1 MTAAEEWRRGWG
13 VVLACFVGFSFLS
26 LMTGTVSMFIQPIG
40 KEFGWSRTLIAS
52 GVSIGAVATTLGSPF
67 AGLLFDRFGPRRLAI
82 PGVAI
87 TGLAI
92 AAFAF
97 ANGSTVQWFGLW
109 LFYAVVSLMAKGTLW
124 TAAVANAFAT
134 SRGLALGITFS
145 GSALASVSLPPLT
158 IWLID
163 QVGWRMAYVWL
174 GLGWGGVTLLA
185 CLFFLRDLRPAPAD
199 GPASP
204 AAAREALP
212 GLTLR
217 EAARDTAL
225 WRIGLSTVL
234 TMILT
239 LGLSIHLVPILGGA
253 GVSRANAAWLLSL
266 AGIAGLLGKLVSG
279 VLLDRFRPNWI
290 GGLTLGTTA
299 LAFGLLID
307 GIRSP
312 ALIVFAMLVNGYT
325 TGTKIQVVSYLTAR
339 YAGMRNY
346 GTLVGVMNG
355 AMASGLIVGPVYAGI
370 VFDLTGGYGL
380 FLISGT
386 IGSIICGL
394 LLFSLPPYPDWSSRP
409 AQSDPQSDPQ
419 SDASRKAL
427 A

>member
-26 LMTGTVSMFIQPIG
+26 LMTGTVSMFIQPIS

-67 AGLLFDRFGPRRLAI
+67 AGLLYDRFGPRRLAI

-87 TGLAI
+87 TGLSI
-92 AAFAF
+92 AAFAL
-97 ANGSTVQWFGLW
+97 ANGSPVQWFALW
-109 LFYAVVSLMAKGTLW
+109 FIYAFVSLMAKGTLW
-124 TAAVANAFAT
+124 TAAVANVFET

-145 GSALASVSLPPLT
+145 GSALTSVLLPPLT

-163 QVGWRMAYVWL
+163 EVGWRMTYIFL
-174 GLGWGGVTLLA
+174 GLGWGGLTLLA
-185 CLFFLRDLRPAPAD
+185 CVLFLYDLRGKPAGGGDSAPQPAGD
-199 GPASP
+199 RA
-204 AAAREALP
+204 ALP
-212 GLTLR
+212 GLTLG
-217 EAARDTAL
+217 EAWRNSAL
-225 WRIGLSTVL
+225 WRIGISTVL
-234 TMILT
+234 TMVLT

-253 GVSRANAAWLLSL
+253 GVSRTNAAWLLSL
-266 AGIAGLLGKLVSG
+266 AGVAGLLGKLVSG

-307 GIRSP
+307 GITSP
-312 ALIVFAMLVNGYT
+312 ALILFAMLVNGYT

-339 YAGMRNY
+339 YGGMRNY

-355 AMASGLIVGPVYAGI
+355 AMASGLIVGPVYAGL
-370 VFDLTGGYGL
+370 VFDMTGGYGL
-380 FLISGT
+380 FLISGS

-394 LLFSLPPYPDWSSRP
+394 LLFSLPAYPDWSAGAPAPAPARP
-409 AQSDPQSDPQ
+409 QEAT
-419 SDASRKAL
+419 A
-427 A
+427 

>member
-26 LMTGTVSMFIQPIG
+26 LMTGTVSMFIQPISE
-40 KEFGWSRTLIAS
+40 EFGWSRTLIAS

-82 PGVAI
+82 PGVTI
-87 TGLAI
+87 TALSI

-97 ANGSTVQWFGLW
+97 ANGSPVQWFALW
-109 LFYAVVSLMAKGTLW
+109 FVYAFVSLMAKGTLW
-124 TAAVANAFAT
+124 TAAVANMFDA

-145 GSALASVSLPPLT
+145 GSALSSVLLPPLT

-163 QVGWRMAYVWL
+163 AVGWRMTYVWL
-174 GLGWGGVTLLA
+174 GLGWGGMTLLA
-185 CLFFLRDLRPAPAD
+185 CLFFLHDRPASGGGAAQKPGGDRAD
-199 GPASP
+199 
-204 AAAREALP
+204 LP

-217 EAARDTAL
+217 EAWRDTAL
-225 WRIGLSTVL
+225 WRIGISTVL
-234 TMILT
+234 TMVLT
-239 LGLSIHLVPILGGA
+239 LGLSIHLVPILGAA
-253 GVSRANAAWLLSL
+253 GVSRAYAAWLLSL

-339 YAGMRNY
+339 YGGMRNY
-346 GTLVGVMNG
+346 GTLVGVMNA
-355 AMASGLIVGPVYAGI
+355 AMASGLIVGPVYAGL
-370 VFDLTGGYGL
+370 VFDMTGGYGL
-380 FLISGT
+380 FLITGT
-386 IGSIICGL
+386 VGSIICGL
-394 LLFSLPPYPDWSSRP
+394 LLFSLPAYPDWSGGAAPPNP
-409 AQSDPQSDPQ
+409 AQP
-419 SDASRKAL
+419 RKVTA
-427 A
+427 